1 MPRRPCAG
9 AFSIDRPSRTMR
21 PPLGRRLP
29 ANRLNIVVLP
39 APLGPMRP
47 AISPR
52 ATDSDTPST
61 ALIPPKCL
69 DTEWASSMPTLTARR
84 DGPIAALRCL
94 LCGQPCYDDDSFATT
109 AVQVISGQQDVSL
122 SGRQFRA
129 LRSQG
134 RSQSAGGCN
143 DLLRRAAGRLFRAA
157 RRDAAPAPGS
167 GLLHLFAGGAPAA
180 PARQAAHDRSQ
191 RLDVDRR
198 RGGLSRSQLSD
209 AVSHHAHGQA
219 PVLASSSDGRTAL
232 PKS

>member
-1 MPRRPCAG
+1 MPRRRWAG

-21 PPLGRRLP
+21 PEFGRRLP
-29 ANRLNIVVLP
+29 ARRLNIVVLP

-52 ATDSDTPST
+52 ATESDTPST

-94 LCGQPCYDDDSFATT
+94 LCGRPCYDDDSFAITP
-109 AVQVISGQQDVSL
+109 VQVISGQQDVSL

-134 RSQSAGGCN
+134 RSQRAGGRN
-143 DLLRRAAGRLFRAA
+143 DLLRRAGGRLFRAP
-157 RRDAAPAPGS
+157 RRDAAPAAGPG
-167 GLLHLFAGGAPAA
+167 LFDLFAGGAPAA
-180 PARQAAHDRSQ
+180 PAGKAAHDRSE
-191 RLDVDRR
+191 
-198 RGGLSRSQLSD
+198 
-209 AVSHHAHGQA
+209 
-219 PVLASSSDGRTAL
+219 
-232 PKS
+232 